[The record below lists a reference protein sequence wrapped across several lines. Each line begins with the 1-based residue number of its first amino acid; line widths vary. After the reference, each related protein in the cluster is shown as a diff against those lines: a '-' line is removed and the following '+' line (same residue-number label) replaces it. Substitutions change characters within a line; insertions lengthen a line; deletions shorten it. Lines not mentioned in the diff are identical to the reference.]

1 MYKRLF
7 ASLILLLVST
17 TLTLANV
24 YRYRV
29 YLDGKPDS
37 QPVALSERAQEN
49 RQRLQIKTDELDYE
63 VSTSYLQQLRDAGL
77 TILARSRWLNTAV
90 VMHAEGS
97 EVPASVWTSLPF
109 VLKVETLTMPKV
121 EKASPRRSPERED
134 EVSSFAATLEDCT
147 TPLQEVNAYDA
158 IYKAGYRGKG
168 KIIAVF
174 DGGFMRLNEC
184 NPLKDKVI
192 FAHDLY
198 DPTHP
203 ECTYERDTHG
213 IQCMSIMACPEVEGV
228 CGTAVDAEYAL
239 FCTENPDFESSLE
252 EDMWVAAAEMVDSL
266 GFDIISSSLGYGDY
280 DDGLLSHSHDEL
292 TKDCVLISR
301 GAKIACQKGI
311 LVVSSAG
318 NYGNKSWKKLL
329 FPADVEEVLTVGAT
343 TPLFEPASF
352 TSEGFLTPYVKPDIA
367 ARGTNC
373 YTVLPVDNGFGV
385 RRLAQ
390 GTSFSTPLIAG
401 LCASLWSAVPELT
414 PAELRQIVR
423 ESASDFLNPN
433 DKTGYG
439 LPDFAIALDKARE
452 MKGYSG
458 IEEITIEATDG
469 ESAASKDE
477 NQYFN
482 LFGQPVSAASQ
493 GVIIEQK
500 AGQKRILRVK

>member
-1 MYKRLF
+1 MFKHFSITFL
-7 ASLILLLVST
+7 LLLVST
-17 TLTLANV
+17 TLTFADV

-37 QPVALSERAQEN
+37 RPVALCERAQAN
-49 RQRLQIKTDELDYE
+49 RLRLQIETDEADYE
-63 VSTSYLQQLRDAGL
+63 VSPTYLQQLRDAGL
-77 TILARSRWLNTAV
+77 TILTRSRWLNTAV
-90 VMHAEGS
+90 VMKTDGTEI
-97 EVPASVWTSLPF
+97 PASVWTSLPF
-109 VLKVETLTMPKV
+109 IQKVETLTMPDVK
-121 EKASPRRSPERED
+121 KAMLRKSPEREV
-134 EVSSFAATLEDCT
+134 EATSFLATLEDCT

-174 DGGFMRLNEC
+174 DGGYMRLNEFK
-184 NPLKDKVI
+184 PLKDRVI

-198 DPTHP
+198 NPTLP
-203 ECTYERDTHG
+203 ESAYSKDTHG
-213 IQCMSIMACPEVEGV
+213 IQCMSIMGCPEAEGV
-228 CGTAVDAEYAL
+228 CGTAVEADYAL
-239 FCTENPDFESSLE
+239 FCTENADSESSLE

-266 GFDIISSSLGYGDY
+266 GFDIISSSLGYSDF
-280 DDGLLSHSHDEL
+280 DNDLLSHSQDEL

-329 FPADVEEVLTVGAT
+329 FPADVEEVLTVAAI
-343 TPLFEPASF
+343 TPLLEPASF

-373 YTVLPVDNGFGV
+373 YAILPVEKGFGV

-390 GTSFSTPLIAG
+390 GTSFSAPLIAG

-423 ESASDFLNPN
+423 ESSSDFLHPN
-433 DKTGYG
+433 EKTGYG
-439 LPDFAIALDKARE
+439 LPDFAVALAKAQE
-452 MKGYSG
+452 LKGYSG

-469 ESAASKDE
+469 ESAASQGE
-477 NQYFN
+477 NRYYN
-482 LFGQPVSAASQ
+482 LFGQRVPAATQ

-500 AGQKRILRVK
+500 DGQKKLIRK